1 MTATHSTVET
11 GVIIGVD
18 THKDIHA
25 AVAID
30 RLGRQLEHRS
40 VATTTSGLDELL
52 KWAQHLGRERVWGIE
67 GTGSYGAGLA
77 RHLLAAGETVHEVS
91 RPDRRVR
98 RDHGKSDPLDAEIA
112 ARSVL
117 ARQDLGSP
125 KGDGSSEALRQ
136 LRATRRAAMKART
149 QAANQLHALLLTGP
163 QDVRAELDKVAFA
176 AKVQRCAKLRP
187 AAGVLDAR
195 EACKLSL
202 RSVARRWQH
211 LTAEIADLDTVIA
224 AITTAVAPV
233 LLAQFGVGHDVA
245 AALLIT
251 AGGNTDR
258 MHRESSFAA
267 LCGVNPLP
275 ASSGKTNRHRLNRGG
290 DRQANSALHTVVL
303 TRMRSDP
310 RTRAYVAKRTAQGL
324 SKREIM
330 RCLKRY
336 IARDL
341 YPLILLSQTS

>member
-1 MTATHSTVET
+1 MTATRSAVET
-11 GVIIGVD
+11 DIIIGVD
-18 THKDIHA
+18 THKDVHA

-30 RLGRQLEHRS
+30 RLGRRLEHRS
-40 VATTTSGLDELL
+40 VATTESGLIELL
-52 KWAQHLGRERVWGIE
+52 NWAQQLGRERAWGVE
-67 GTGSYGAGLA
+67 GTGSYGAGLT
-77 RHLLAAGETVHEVS
+77 RLLLSAGETVHEVS

-117 ARQDLGSP
+117 ARQDLGTP
-125 KGDGSSEALRQ
+125 KSAGSSEALRQ

-163 QDVRAELDKVAFA
+163 QDLRAELDKVALV

-187 AAGVLDAR
+187 ATGILDAR

-211 LTAEIADLDTVIA
+211 LTAEITELDTAIA
-224 AITTAVAPV
+224 AITTDVAPV
-233 LLAQFGVGHDVA
+233 LLAQFGVGPDVA

-251 AGGNTDR
+251 AGGNKDR

-290 DRQANSALHTVVL
+290 DRQANSALHTVAL

-310 RTRAYVAKRTAQGL
+310 LTRAYVAKRTAQGL

-341 YPLILLSQTS
+341 YPLILLSQTG